1 MIKAEFKA
9 TQLSKSRCLL
19 PLSSRLDLESSAHV
33 SVLLL
38 CQMGGVGKGQGRQ
51 TLRRKWNI
59 QPQKGEALHADAFQR
74 VSETPEVF
82 TIL

>member
-1 MIKAEFKA
+1 
-9 TQLSKSRCLL
+9 
-19 PLSSRLDLESSAHV
+19 
-33 SVLLL
+33 
-38 CQMGGVGKGQGRQ
+38 MGGVGKGQGRQ